1 VRVRLISLDAAN
13 RAWMQGA
20 TYRDAVTAGRV
31 MAGYAVAEVVDSE
44 APGFATGDLVFT
56 DTGWQEY
63 AILPARK
70 LGKVPKLEPL
80 THLIS
85 VYGVAGLTV
94 YFGLLRIGEPR
105 PG

>member
-1 VRVRLISLDAAN
+1 
-13 RAWMQGA
+13 
-20 TYRDAVTAGRV
+20 
-31 MAGYAVAEVVDSE
+31 
-44 APGFATGDLVFT
+44 VFT